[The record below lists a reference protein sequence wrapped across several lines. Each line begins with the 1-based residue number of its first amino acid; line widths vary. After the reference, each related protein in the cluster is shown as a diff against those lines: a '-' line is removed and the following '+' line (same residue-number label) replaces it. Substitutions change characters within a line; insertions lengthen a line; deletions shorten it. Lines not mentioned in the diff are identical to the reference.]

1 MAIITFQDIHKSF
14 GTEIVLDGL
23 SLDLHDGEKVGL
35 IGPNGCGKTTLL
47 KLILGTVEPD
57 MGKVICRKN
66 VRIGYL
72 PQEPLFSGQHTL
84 IEEMHAGFESILAI
98 QKRMLAMGEKLGR
111 LTGAELETA
120 MKEYDR
126 LHHEFELAG
135 GYNYETKT
143 HAILAGLGFEDKHY
157 DLKTTALSGGQL
169 SRLGLALVLIK
180 DTDLLLLD
188 EPTNHLDL
196 QATMWL
202 EKFLASYEG
211 AAVIISHDR
220 FLLDNVVTKIITVD
234 NKRTRVWSGNYSTY
248 VVEREK
254 LELQQQREYESK
266 VEFIERTRDFIARNK
281 DREGTRMV
289 ARGRKTRL
297 EKMLHDNPDFLN
309 KPQHLQ
315 TVKFGFAEPK
325 KQSDLIIRA
334 ENLCKEFDALV
345 LFKNLT
351 FDILGGERLGI
362 TGPNGTGKSS
372 LIKMALG
379 QMQPT
384 AGTIRMGKALRIG
397 YLDQQGAQLNAA
409 NTVLEEARTTAPT
422 LSDGQLRGKLAAF
435 LFRGDDVFKKVGALS
450 GGQQNR
456 LILCKLVLS
465 EPDVLLLDEPTNH
478 LDIPSKEM
486 LESALQEYPG
496 ALLVVSHDRF
506 FLNETVDKLL
516 VIGLD
521 ELGKKKMGSFEF
533 VTGGYSEYAALLAKR
548 TAQYQQEAERAPKA
562 AKPKRSP
569 RADAHK
575 TTTPKELVRFA
586 MWSADKIET
595 AIMELEDKISA
606 LHQRFGEEEIYKDP
620 SKLKELQTEFDAK
633 RAELDIL
640 YRAYEL
646 RLAK

>member
-1 MAIITFQDIHKSF
+1 
-14 GTEIVLDGL
+14 
-23 SLDLHDGEKVGL
+23 
-35 IGPNGCGKTTLL
+35 
-47 KLILGTVEPD
+47 
-57 MGKVICRKN
+57 
-66 VRIGYL
+66 
-72 PQEPLFSGQHTL
+72 
-84 IEEMHAGFESILAI
+84 
-98 QKRMLAMGEKLGR
+98 
-111 LTGAELETA
+111 
-120 MKEYDR
+120 
-126 LHHEFELAG
+126 
-135 GYNYETKT
+135 
-143 HAILAGLGFEDKHY
+143 
-157 DLKTTALSGGQL
+157 
-169 SRLGLALVLIK
+169 
-180 DTDLLLLD
+180 
-188 EPTNHLDL
+188 
-196 QATMWL
+196 MWL
-202 EKFLASYEG
+202 EKFLSAYEG

-234 NKRTRVWSGNYSTY
+234 NKRTRVWNGNYSTY

-266 VEFIERTRDFIARNK
+266 TEFIARTRDFIARNK
-281 DREGTRMV
+281 DRNGTRMV

-297 EKMLHDNPDFLN
+297 DKMLHDNPDFLN

-334 ENLCKEFDALV
+334 ENLCKEFDSLV
-345 LFKNLT
+345 LFKDLT

-362 TGPNGTGKSS
+362 TGPNGTGKST

-379 QMQPT
+379 QMEPT
-384 AGTIRMGKALRIG
+384 AGTIKMGKTLRIG
-397 YLDQQGAQLNAA
+397 YLDQQGAQLNTA
-409 NTVLEEARTTAPT
+409 NTVLEEARTVAPN

-435 LFRGDDVFKKVGALS
+435 LFQGDDVFKKVGNLS

-516 VIGLD
+516 VVGLD
-521 ELGKKKMGSFEF
+521 ELGKKKMGAFEF
-533 VTGGYSEYAALLAKR
+533 VTGGYSEYAALIAKR
-548 TAQYQQEAERAPKA
+548 AAHYQEQAKRAPKA
-562 AKPKRSP
+562 PKSKRVE
-569 RADAHK
+569 REDTAQQ
-575 TTTPKELVRFA
+575 TTPKELVRFA
-586 MWSADKIET
+586 MWSVDKLET
-595 AIMELEDKISA
+595 AIMELEAKISA
-606 LHQRFGEEEIYKDP
+606 LHERFGDEEIYKDP
-620 SKLKELQTEFDAK
+620 PKLEKLKAEFDAR

-646 RLAK
+646 RMGK